1 MDIEYQD
8 VLQLYFWLNLY
19 FFTEL
24 LNYGNYL
31 QNNFQYNI
39 ILLYLINNLIILDE
53 KKNYFI
59 NKKGF
64 KKLNNKNINE

>member
-1 MDIEYQD
+1 MDMEYHD
-8 VLQLYFWLNLY
+8 ILQLYFWLNLY

-39 ILLYLINNLIILDE
+39 ILLYLINNLIILNE
-53 KKNYFI
+53 T
-59 NKKGF
+59 KKGL
-64 KKLNNKNINE
+64 KD